1 MKQQNNEFIR
11 INKNFCKV
19 IEVTDNFYKNW
30 LLLIN
35 TFFGMTYREI
45 DLAALLLETYVEIRR
60 NVANEDIANSI
71 LFSTQYRK
79 QIKEK
84 LALRG
89 DYFDVLLNKL
99 RKHNVII
106 GNKIN
111 EKIMPKFN
119 GNSFVLIIAFN
130 NGKKKEDRTA

>member
-1 MKQQNNEFIR
+1 MKQNEFIR

-45 DLAALLLETYVEIRR
+45 DVAALLLETYVEIRR

-84 LALRG
+84 LALKG

-111 EKIMPKFN
+111 EKVLPKFN
-119 GNSFVLIIAFN
+119 GNNFVLLIAFN

>member
-45 DLAALLLETYVEIRR
+45 DLVALLLETYVEIRR

>member
-1 MKQQNNEFIR
+1 MKQNEFIR

-130 NGKKKEDRTA
+130 NGKKKEDRTN